1 MGAIGP
7 HLNRFAA
14 HLTPGTASRV
24 GVLYESLKRSDEYS
38 GALSGILSLRSMFAM
53 GGADRSMSRA
63 SETDARRR
71 DWKTAR
77 CTLQIKANGAVYVKD
92 QRKRR
97 GIRQRS
103 KKMAWYTSKIKENGA
118 V

>member
-38 GALSGILSLRSMFAM
+38 GAVSVVYIIPRRSGPTS
-53 GGADRSMSRA
+53 
-63 SETDARRR
+63 
-71 DWKTAR
+71 
-77 CTLQIKANGAVYVKD
+77 
-92 QRKRR
+92 RR
-97 GIRQRS
+97 GRNGEITSANISRS
-103 KKMAWYTSKIKENGA
+103 YK
-118 V
+118 

>member
-38 GALSGILSLRSMFAM
+38 GALSVVYIIVFVAMMFASVVRQ
-53 GGADRSMSRA
+53 ADDGR
-63 SETDARRR
+63 
-71 DWKTAR
+71 
-77 CTLQIKANGAVYVKD
+77 NGE
-92 QRKRR
+92 
-97 GIRQRS
+97 I
-103 KKMAWYTSKIKENGA
+103 TSA
-118 V
+118 Q

>member
-38 GALSGILSLRSMFAM
+38 GALSVVYIIVAIDLGVGRVRQAD
-53 GGADRSMSRA
+53 GGR
-63 SETDARRR
+63 
-71 DWKTAR
+71 
-77 CTLQIKANGAVYVKD
+77 NGEISSA
-92 QRKRR
+92 Q
-97 GIRQRS
+97 
-103 KKMAWYTSKIKENGA
+103 
-118 V
+118 

>member
-38 GALSGILSLRSMFAM
+38 GALSVVYIIVFVSIV
-53 GGADRSMSRA
+53 A
-63 SETDARRR
+63 SVGSDKPTTEG
-71 DWKTAR
+71 TAR
-77 CTLQIKANGAVYVKD
+77 SPRQI
-92 QRKRR
+92 
-97 GIRQRS
+97 
-103 KKMAWYTSKIKENGA
+103 
-118 V
+118 